1 MDNISKEDV
10 EKEVTPKD
18 LGDDKVADIQF
29 EEVLDIDKIQKKLQ
43 EDLAKSEMFETDLKS
58 KEEQEN
64 LDEEDLGTKVD
75 LPEELSD
82 DSAIEAKLEKQ
93 ILNIIK
99 PPSKTDSNAKK
110 YVVYVDSEN
119 IEFMENLGLN
129 QRRDLIN
136 KILKEQSLLNEE
148 QRQLNKKKTYMKHVV
163 LATITFIAFIPFLFV
178 LVNKSLEATI
188 INYQQA
194 KQNFTK
200 LYKQQGKIK
209 LKTN

>member
-1 MDNISKEDV
+1 MDNISEEDV

-18 LGDDKVADIQF
+18 SGEDKVADIQF

-43 EDLAKSEMFETDLKS
+43 EDLAKSEMFETDSKS

-64 LDEEDLGTKVD
+64 LDEEDLGIKVD

-148 QRQLNKKKTYMKHVV
+148 QRQLNKKKTYVKHVV
-163 LATITFIAFIPFLFV
+163 LATITFIAFIPLLFV

-209 LKTN
+209 LKIN